1 MPELTQMN
9 NQMHCK
15 PNFTLPTLAKIDTAE
30 RWKNNE
36 RHCGQTL
43 KSLRLSHKLQN
54 MSVFPMHYSKCL
66 AWWC

>member
-30 RWKNNE
+30 R
-36 RHCGQTL
+36 
-43 KSLRLSHKLQN
+43 
-54 MSVFPMHYSKCL
+54 
-66 AWWC
+66 